1 MTSKLILIIT
11 VATNYVEGKTG
22 SDTCTVGSA
31 ITDTHE
37 CKEACNELNR
47 PVGTLSEG
55 NLCYVAGNGRC
66 KQDGSM
72 NPKGRLVCKMLGN
85 MIIHKTYY
93 CLVFFHSLLRSTNF
107 EILWFTVY
115 TKKRGNYC
123 SPVSQQMRS
132 TNVIDAKKECLNKPK
147 CDMFYDVDAIGKEFW
162 ACENTASI
170 EMSSYGSILYK
181 REGNNTY
188 GHL

>member
-47 PVGTLSEG
+47 PVGALSEG

-66 KQDGSM
+66 KQDGSL

-85 MIIHKTYY
+85 MIIHKKQ
-93 CLVFFHSLLRSTNF
+93 CLVL
-107 EILWFTVY
+107 
-115 TKKRGNYC
+115 
-123 SPVSQQMRS
+123 
-132 TNVIDAKKECLNKPK
+132 
-147 CDMFYDVDAIGKEFW
+147 
-162 ACENTASI
+162 
-170 EMSSYGSILYK
+170 
-181 REGNNTY
+181 
-188 GHL
+188 